1 MSKNSLGKLVVLGT
15 GGTIAGTAPL
25 AGDNIGYT
33 AAQVGVEQL
42 LRKIPG
48 FPHLLAGRTLV
59 CEQVAQVDSKDMS
72 FAIWQR
78 LLARVSHHFSQA
90 DVSAVVVTHGTD
102 TLEETAFFL
111 HVALPSE
118 LMAGKPVVLTCAMR
132 PASALAP
139 DGPQNLLDAAAVAFT
154 PGASGVLVVC
164 AGILHAAVDVQ
175 KIHTYRVDAFN
186 SGDAGPMGYIEEGCL
201 RLVRNWNSSPANND
215 ASILQRMGAVTQW
228 PRVEIVM
235 NYAGADGAL
244 VDAIL
249 VRQRKPKSDRP
260 LRGLVV
266 AATGNGTVHHDLEA
280 ALLRAQAAGVKV
292 VLATRCT
299 GGRVLPTPGMQFTDS
314 AGLSPVKARVALM
327 LSLLA

>member
-1 MSKNSLGKLVVLGT
+1 MNKNSLGKLVVLGT
-15 GGTIAGTAPL
+15 GGTIAGTAAQ

-42 LRKIPG
+42 LQAIPG
-48 FPHLLAGRTLV
+48 FAQLLAGRTLV
-59 CEQVAQVDSKDMS
+59 SEQVAQVDSKDMS
-72 FAIWQR
+72 FAVWQR
-78 LLARVSHHFSQA
+78 LLARVRHHLSQA
-90 DVSAVVVTHGTD
+90 DVSAVVITHGTD

-111 HVALPSE
+111 HAALPSE
-118 LMAGKPVVLTCAMR
+118 LLADKPVVLACAMR

-154 PGASGVLVVC
+154 PGACGVVVVC
-164 AGILHAAVDVQ
+164 AGTLHAAVDVQ

-186 SGDAGPMGYIEEGCL
+186 SGDAGPMGYIEEGSL
-201 RLVRNWNSSPANND
+201 RLVRNWNASSDKND
-215 ASILQRMGAVTQW
+215 GLALDKLEAAAPW

-235 NYAGADGAL
+235 NYSGADGAL
-244 VDAIL
+244 VDAVLAQPINSL
-249 VRQRKPKSDRP
+249 AARP

-266 AATGNGTVHHDLEA
+266 AATGNGTVHQDLEA

-327 LSLLA
+327 LSLLL